1 MRPITFTVSDAS
13 GGAKNSSLIRLD
25 DYAPSLTSIQCT
37 VTGTVNYTVQTSL
50 DDPNSP
56 TNPVAEAS
64 MTWVDSSDSAV
75 VAATATKQSNFMF
88 APVFVRV
95 RLNSGSGSVTTTI
108 LQSSNGPI

>member
-1 MRPITFTVSDAS
+1 MKPITVTVSDAS
-13 GGAKNSSLIRLD
+13 AAVKYSSLVRMD
-25 DYAPSLTSIQCT
+25 DWAPSFISVQCT

-75 VAATATKQSNFMF
+75 VAATATKQTNFMF
-88 APVFVRV
+88 APTFIRV
-95 RLNSGSGSVTTTI
+95 KLNSGSGSVTTTI
-108 LQSSNGPI
+108 LQSSSVPL